1 MEGYWSKC
9 FNATVSFGNDDIE
22 VNKNS
27 GGDWSSITMCTN
39 GNPNGDITIRSR
51 EHAEQ
56 LHFLL
61 GQMLGKG

>member
-1 MEGYWSKC
+1 MEKYWEKGY
-9 FNATVSFGNDDIE
+9 NATVSRGGDDIE

-27 GGDWSSITMCTN
+27 GGDWSTITMCTN
-39 GNPNGDITIRSR
+39 GNPNGSITIRSR

-61 GQMLGKG
+61 GQMLVKG